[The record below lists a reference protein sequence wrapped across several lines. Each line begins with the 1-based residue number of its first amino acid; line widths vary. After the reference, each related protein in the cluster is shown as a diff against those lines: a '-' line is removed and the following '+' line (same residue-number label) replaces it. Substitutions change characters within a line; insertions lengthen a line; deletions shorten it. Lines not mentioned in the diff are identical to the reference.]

1 VTGRAQKEDV
11 AVEGVEGVAKKQMQ
25 DVVNRLAVA
34 AKLDGMT
41 LNDETADE
49 VRLRLGKSQAI
60 ARNIMRTLKLERT
73 YCM

>member
-1 VTGRAQKEDV
+1 M
-11 AVEGVEGVAKKQMQ
+11 AKKQMQ

>member
-1 VTGRAQKEDV
+1 MTGRAQKEDV